1 MEQGRTVGA
10 VVAHALEHGY
20 NHVEVSQEAED
31 EWVESILAAP
41 PRVGMAGCTPGYCK
55 TAVALLSRGLSRLPS
70 RSLGTYRYSLADNNE
85 GKAIDQEIA
94 RYSGGYPK
102 GPLAFFKYI
111 QEWRS
116 DGKFE
121 GIDFKTVG

>member
-1 MEQGRTVGA
+1 MAPGQTKDAGTKSMPPINLQGQKFIA
-10 VVAHALEHGY
+10 
-20 NHVEVSQEAED
+20 S
-31 EWVESILAAP
+31 
-41 PRVGMAGCTPGYCK
+41 CTPGY
-55 TAVALLSRGLSRLPS
+55 
-70 RSLGTYRYSLADNNE
+70 YNNE

>member
-1 MEQGRTVGA
+1 MITIYEASQKLLLLLCSSAVNVPHNYVEQGRTVGA
-10 VVAHALEHGY
+10 LVAHALEHGY
-20 NHVEVSQEAED
+20 NNVEVSQEAED

-41 PRVGMAGCTPGYCK
+41 PRVGMAGCTPGY
-55 TAVALLSRGLSRLPS
+55 
-70 RSLGTYRYSLADNNE
+70 YNNE

-94 RYSGGYPK
+94 RYSGGFPK

>member
-1 MEQGRTVGA
+1 MNVPHNYVEQGRTVGA
-10 VVAHALEHGY
+10 MVAHALAHGY

-41 PRVGMAGCTPGYCK
+41 PRVGMAGCTPGY
-55 TAVALLSRGLSRLPS
+55 
-70 RSLGTYRYSLADNNE
+70 YNNE